1 MGVLVVPQDKP
12 SDDVK
17 DIKNSET
24 ETEDVKILK
33 DTPNNKDLMAMKS
46 EEKVAPNSFLATSD
60 DDDTNSTKEAFVTPP
75 NCEIADSQDKSD
87 IKLQNGDVHQ
97 QHLEE
102 EPKTRDS
109 IPVINAKK
117 SNLFEDEDD
126 NEQLFSSSTKTEK
139 AKVKPPPGKSLFSGF
154 SSSDSDDDL
163 FTQLKKPA
171 APSVKSKTIQKIFDD
186 DDDSDEDLF
195 DLAKKGT
202 K

>member
-1 MGVLVVPQDKP
+1 MKKRQPVPHRLLPRSYYFCPFLTGTVLINEEVPDAEVEKTLPTTILPSSPTLTALPTIVVPQVKQGNALLINELKKRVKDEVVLVVPQDKP

-33 DTPNNKDLMAMKS
+33 DTPNNKDLMVMKS
-46 EEKVAPNSFLATSD
+46 EKKVVPNSILATSD

-102 EPKTRDS
+102 KPKTR
-109 IPVINAKK
+109 
-117 SNLFEDEDD
+117 
-126 NEQLFSSSTKTEK
+126 
-139 AKVKPPPGKSLFSGF
+139 
-154 SSSDSDDDL
+154 
-163 FTQLKKPA
+163 
-171 APSVKSKTIQKIFDD
+171 
-186 DDDSDEDLF
+186 
-195 DLAKKGT
+195 
-202 K
+202 

>member
-1 MGVLVVPQDKP
+1 MKKRQPVPHRLLPRSYYFCPFLTGTVLINEEVPDAEVEKTLPTTILPSSPTLTALPTIVVPQVKQGNALLINELKKRVKDEVLVVPQDTP

-33 DTPNNKDLMAMKS
+33 DTPNDKDLMAMKS
-46 EEKVAPNSFLATSD
+46 EEKVVPNSFLATSD

-102 EPKTRDS
+102 EPKTR
-109 IPVINAKK
+109 
-117 SNLFEDEDD
+117 
-126 NEQLFSSSTKTEK
+126 
-139 AKVKPPPGKSLFSGF
+139 
-154 SSSDSDDDL
+154 
-163 FTQLKKPA
+163 
-171 APSVKSKTIQKIFDD
+171 
-186 DDDSDEDLF
+186 
-195 DLAKKGT
+195 
-202 K
+202 